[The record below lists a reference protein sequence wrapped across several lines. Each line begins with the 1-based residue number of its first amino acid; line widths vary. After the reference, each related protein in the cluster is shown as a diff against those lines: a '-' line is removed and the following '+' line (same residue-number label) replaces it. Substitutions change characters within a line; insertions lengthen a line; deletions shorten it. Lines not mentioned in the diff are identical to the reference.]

1 MTHSASRLRIL
12 VVLRF
17 AFALALIALALGP
30 AFLRDNDLGLLTEFY
45 SMLVLAIMWN
55 LVAGYADIAT
65 VGQHAFVGV
74 GAYAFYGFA
83 AIADLDP
90 FLAIPLAGLVALVI
104 AVPAMFIVF
113 RLRTAYLSI
122 GTWVIAE
129 VLMLTAGKI
138 EIFGGGSGTS
148 LPVEIMRAFGTTRT
162 TRLSMI
168 YWLAFAL
175 FVVSLAVTYLL
186 LRSRIGLGLTA
197 MRDNE
202 ESAGSVGVDVV
213 SSRVVCFLGTA
224 PFLGATGAMIALQK
238 LRISPSA
245 SFSISDWT
253 VLVIFNVVIGGIG
266 SIEGPIIGTIVFFV
280 LREYLS
286 DLGAW
291 SSSYSASCRSRSFW
305 SSHAEYGELSVDSCQ
320 TTSSQP
326 ATNLRADC
334 ERQSPRVRSDE
345 EFDQRV
351 RRRRQR
357 RADDPLE
364 SRLSAHRI
372 EFRRG
377 VGVATR
383 GRKQHD
389 EREHRR
395 PRRRNPIRV
404 RHKVDSE
411 RSAAGSEGSPHF
423 LQQSRASLGVEMVE
437 KIGEQYQ
444 IVSVPPV
451 DVEGA
456 PGDFL
461 ETVGDAELF
470 RVRTRDLENAGPI
483 QRSYLCARHGERDRY
498 AKHSVTRG
506 DIQHFFRLRRPSG
519 HEGCDSASPRGYQGG
534 HRAGE
539 LDPNGIVGSDVA

>member
-1 MTHSASRLRIL
+1 VTHSASRLRVL

-17 AFALALIALALGP
+17 AFSLALIALALGP
-30 AFLRDNDLGLLTEFY
+30 VFLRDNDLGLLTEFY

-74 GAYAFYGFA
+74 GAYAFFGFA
-83 AIADLDP
+83 ATADLDP

-175 FVVSLAVTYLL
+175 FVVSLAVTYFL

-213 SSRVVCFLGTA
+213 TSRVVCFLGTA

-291 SSSYSASCRSRSFW
+291 S
-305 SSHAEYGELSVDSCQ
+305 LI
-320 TTSSQP
+320 
-326 ATNLRADC
+326 L
-334 ERQSPRVRSDE
+334 
-345 EFDQRV
+345 
-351 RRRRQR
+351 
-357 RADDPLE
+357 
-364 SRLSAHRI
+364 
-372 EFRRG
+372 
-377 VGVATR
+377 
-383 GRKQHD
+383 
-389 EREHRR
+389 
-395 PRRRNPIRV
+395 
-404 RHKVDSE
+404 
-411 RSAAGSEGSPHF
+411 
-423 LQQSRASLGVEMVE
+423 LG
-437 KIGEQYQ
+437 
-444 IVSVPPV
+444 IVSITIIL
-451 DVEGA
+451 VE
-456 PGDFL
+456 
-461 ETVGDAELF
+461 
-470 RVRTRDLENAGPI
+470 
-483 QRSYLCARHGERDRY
+483 
-498 AKHSVTRG
+498 
-506 DIQHFFRLRRPSG
+506 
-519 HEGCDSASPRGYQGG
+519 PRGIWGIIRRLLPDDIVPTG
-534 HRAGE
+534 HQPPRG
-539 LDPNGIVGSDVA
+539 L